1 MNPAEGPEQG
11 PVLGSVPE
19 PGQQGLGVALVQG
32 HPGDAVVVRVEV
44 VQGETVISQ
53 KPGCIGVA
61 QVAVVVGE
69 IEDRLRVG
77 AGHGMPW

>member
-1 MNPAEGPEQG
+1 
-11 PVLGSVPE
+11 
-19 PGQQGLGVALVQG
+19 
-32 HPGDAVVVRVEV
+32 
-44 VQGETVISQ
+44 
-53 KPGCIGVA
+53 VA